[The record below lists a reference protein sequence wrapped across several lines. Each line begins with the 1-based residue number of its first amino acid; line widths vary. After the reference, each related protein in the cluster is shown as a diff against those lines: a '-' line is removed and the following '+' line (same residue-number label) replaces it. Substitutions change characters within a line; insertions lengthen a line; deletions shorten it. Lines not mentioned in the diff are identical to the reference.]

1 MYFRKSIILITCY
14 FLYGC
19 GDYPSGHKDGYE
31 STEKKQWIIFGGS
44 EYLDGFYAGEAEKF
58 QQDWLAENYSD
69 INQLQCPVVT
79 ILEDP
84 LNYLPAG
91 YKIVGTDTYKIDSQ

>member
-1 MYFRKSIILITCY
+1 MYFRKLIVLITCY

-31 STEKKQWIIFGGS
+31 STEKKQWIVFGRA
-44 EYLDGFYAGEAEKF
+44 EYMDGFYVGEAEKF

-69 INQLQCPVVT
+69 INQLQCTVVT

-84 LNYLPAG
+84 IIFLPAE
-91 YKIVGTDTYKIDSQ
+91 YKKIGLDTYKRYSQ